1 MLVIKILQLVK
12 KKLQYSYNN
21 QDPKI
26 FLTILYY
33 IKLKFSDHLNYYMY
47 VQKYHHKHNQMLSM
61 FIYEMHLLFNF
72 CRTFL

>member
-12 KKLQYSYNN
+12 NKFQYSYNN

-33 IKLKFSDHLNYYMY
+33 IKLKFSDHLNYMY
-47 VQKYHHKHNQMLSM
+47 VQKYHHKHNPLLSM
-61 FIYEMHLLFNF
+61 FIYEMHLLFI
-72 CRTFL
+72 